1 MRTAFIRRRIHLA
14 HARASTFHTKP
25 QRDPS
30 RTDLA
35 VHTTY
40 SLCPPYTSEKPNEVL
55 TRDLLTKSTPHPLS
69 PPRAL
74 VQTPA
79 EMVTIQRGVSLNQST
94 NAAFQHTNQPTNQP
108 TKRGD
113 STDQSTNQRGD
124 STNQSTN
131 AAFQQ
136 TDQRINGAVQRT
148 HQQTN
153 GHTNEPTDTPTNHGH
168 KHPKAFFG
176 PRWCEIEKL
185 LPGRTANSIKNRS
198 NSSAG
203 QRWQQYNA
211 GNTIDRRTS
220 YLFMEKLKATLK
232 NVMSSRPEP
241 SIEAK
246 PNKVR
251 RAWALVNRFVVDYRQ
266 WCAGLTAR
274 VDVVTCD
281 SPL

>member
-108 TKRGD
+108 TNQTGRFNGSINEPTGRFNEPINQRGV
-113 STDQSTNQRGD
+113 STNRSTNQRGG
-124 STNQSTN
+124 STNTPTN
-131 AAFQQ
+131 
-136 TDQRINGAVQRT
+136 QRT
-148 HQQTN
+148 HQRTN
-153 GHTNEPTDTPTNHGH
+153 GYANEPRTQTPEGVLRPTLVRDRETPPRPHRKLHQEPLQLFRWTEVAAVQRRQHDRPTHVLPFHGETQGH
-168 KHPKAFFG
+168 AEERHVLQA
-176 PRWCEIEKL
+176 RAEH
-185 LPGRTANSIKNRS
+185 RS
-198 NSSAG
+198 
-203 QRWQQYNA
+203 
-211 GNTIDRRTS
+211 
-220 YLFMEKLKATLK
+220 
-232 NVMSSRPEP
+232 
-241 SIEAK
+241 
-246 PNKVR
+246 
-251 RAWALVNRFVVDYRQ
+251 
-266 WCAGLTAR
+266 
-274 VDVVTCD
+274 
-281 SPL
+281 